1 MTDPTTPADETSA
14 LGGNAAETS
23 AIGGIAAEALRQSI
37 DRIERLEEEKRALS
51 EDIKEVYAQA
61 KSQGFD
67 TKVIR
72 KIVSLRKQD
81 RQEREE
87 QEQLL
92 ELYLAAIGEI

>member
-1 MTDPTTPADETSA
+1 MSDDFPDDNNNP
-14 LGGNAAETS
+14 
-23 AIGGIAAEALRQSI
+23 IGGIAAEALRQSI
-37 DRIERLEEEKRALS
+37 DRIERLEDEKRALA
-51 EDIKEVYAQA
+51 EDIKEVYGQA

-72 KIVSLRKQD
+72 KIISLRKQD

-92 ELYLAAIGEI
+92 ELYLAALGEK

>member
-1 MTDPTTPADETSA
+1 MTDSPSADS
-14 LGGNAAETS
+14 NS
-23 AIGGIAAEALRQSI
+23 AIGGIAAEALRQTI
-37 DRIERLEEEKRALS
+37 DRIERLEDEKRALS
-51 EDIKEVYAQA
+51 EDVKEVYGQA

-72 KIVSLRKQD
+72 KIVALRRQD

-92 ELYLAAIGEI
+92 ELYLAAIGEA